1 MRLPRLLYGLG
12 YAGLIPF
19 LIGPAW
25 ITFSPDT
32 TPPWL
37 DLAWKQYAGMIAA
50 FMAGS
55 FWGLA
60 LLASEG
66 PEGKFGLLI
75 ATVLACLAWAAM
87 VLPFNDEL
95 HALIF
100 VFLAQLLAEFWRER
114 VLDPM
119 SGYFVMRITLT
130 LGVLVSIVWR
140 LMLRPA

>member
-1 MRLPRLLYGLG
+1 MLLPRLLNVLG

-19 LIGPAW
+19 LAGPAW
-25 ITFSPDT
+25 LTFSPET
-32 TPPWL
+32 VPPWL
-37 DLAWKQYAGMIAA
+37 DHAWMQYAGMIAA

-66 PEGKFGLLI
+66 PAGLLGLVI
-75 ATVLACLAWAAM
+75 ATGLAGLAWMAM
-87 VLPFNDEL
+87 VLPFHEEL
-95 HALIF
+95 YALIF
-100 VFLAQLLAEFWRER
+100 VFMAQLLAEFWRER

-130 LGVLVSIVWR
+130 LGVLGSIVWR
-140 LMLRPA
+140 LMLRPL

>member
-1 MRLPRLLYGLG
+1 MSLPRLVYVLG

-19 LIGPAW
+19 LLGPAW
-25 ITFSPDT
+25 IAFSPET

-60 LLASEG
+60 LLACEG
-66 PEGKFGLLI
+66 PEGKFGLVI
-75 ATVLACLAWAAM
+75 ATFLATISWIAI
-87 VLPFNDEL
+87 VLPFHEEL
-95 HALIF
+95 YALIG
-100 VFLAQLLAEFWRER
+100 VFLLQLLAEFWRER

-130 LGVLVSIVWR
+130 LGVLVALVWR

>member
-1 MRLPRLLYGLG
+1 
-12 YAGLIPF
+12 
-19 LIGPAW
+19 
-25 ITFSPDT
+25 
-32 TPPWL
+32 
-37 DLAWKQYAGMIAA
+37 MIAA

-60 LLASEG
+60 LIASEG
-66 PEGKFGLLI
+66 PGGLFGLVI
-75 ATVLACLAWAAM
+75 ATVLAALAWAAM
-87 VLPFNDEL
+87 VLPFKEEL

-130 LGVLVSIVWR
+130 LGVLGAIIWR

>member
-1 MRLPRLLYGLG
+1 MPLPRLVYVLG

-19 LIGPAW
+19 LLGPAW
-25 ITFSPDT
+25 LTLSPET
-32 TPPWL
+32 APPWL

-60 LLASEG
+60 LLACEG
-66 PEGKFGLLI
+66 PEGQLGLVI
-75 ATVLACLAWAAM
+75 ATALAAISWGAM
-87 VLPFNDEL
+87 VLPFHEEL
-95 HALIF
+95 YALIF

-130 LGVLVSIVWR
+130 LGVLAAILWR

>member
-1 MRLPRLLYGLG
+1 MPLPRLVYLLG

-19 LIGPAW
+19 LLGPAW

-32 TPPWL
+32 TPAWL
-37 DLAWKQYAGMIAA
+37 DVAWKQYAGVIAS

-66 PEGKFGLLI
+66 PEGKFGLVI
-75 ATVLACLAWAAM
+75 ATLLAASSWIAM
-87 VLPFNDEL
+87 VLPFQEEL

-119 SGYFVMRITLT
+119 SGYFFMRVTLT

-140 LMLRPA
+140 LMLRPV